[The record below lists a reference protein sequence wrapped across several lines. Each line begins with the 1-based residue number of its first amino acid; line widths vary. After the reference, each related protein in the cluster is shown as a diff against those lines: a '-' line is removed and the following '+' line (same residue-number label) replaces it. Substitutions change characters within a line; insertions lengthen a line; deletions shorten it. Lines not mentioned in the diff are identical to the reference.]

1 MTESKWWYLAQI
13 DRCIHTGFLNS
24 GYRLVRENQEDTYIT
39 GVSYQ
44 NNLLKV
50 KDSYGKIINLTTEPN
65 NNKFIDTLYK
75 EWEEWDKETFINNN
89 NIDDEDRYDYKPYA
103 LKSLEA
109 AALSLNLINNPDM
122 IESVF
127 IKDPNDL
134 KK

>member
-75 EWEEWDKETFINNN
+75 EWEKWDGITFEKNK
-89 NIDDEDRYDYKPYA
+89 DDEDRCDYKPYA
-103 LKSLEA
+103 LKSLKA
-109 AALSLNLINNPDM
+109 AAISLKLIDNPDM
-122 IESVF
+122 EESVF
-127 IKDPNDL
+127 ITGPDDL